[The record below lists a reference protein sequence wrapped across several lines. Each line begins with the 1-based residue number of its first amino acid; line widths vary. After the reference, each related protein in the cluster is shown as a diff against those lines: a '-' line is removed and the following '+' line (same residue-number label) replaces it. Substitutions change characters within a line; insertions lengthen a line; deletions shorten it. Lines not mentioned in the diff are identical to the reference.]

1 MGAGVKNWVWTGTLW
16 VPALAT
22 ADGEQYFVEGHR
34 DILQVRKV
42 AAGAVVA
49 GHYHIQWLTIN
60 PSAANNLVEF
70 TDDTDG
76 STAVVW
82 DFFRDDKA
90 AQHINF
96 SPTFH
101 FDNGVYLK
109 TLTNITSIIIGYEAG

>member
-1 MGAGVKNWVWTGTLW
+1 MGAGVKNFVWNGTIW

-22 ADGEQYFVEGHR
+22 TDGETYFVEGHR

-42 AAGAVVA
+42 ATGLIAE

-60 PSAANNLVEF
+60 PSATNNAVEF

-76 STAVVW
+76 SHAVVW
-82 DFFRDDKA
+82 DFFKA
-90 AQHINF
+90 AKEAQHINF

-101 FDNGVYLK
+101 FDNGIYLK
-109 TLTNITSIIIGYEAG
+109 TLTNITSIIIGYEPG